1 MFEFALV
8 LVDKQQQE
16 WKSIEMEKTKKDNK
30 VGIVRFQDV
39 ENMQQ
44 RTGSIDSTEK
54 LDREGAKEF
63 AASKNRIGTSRLA
76 FFKNMPRSTKLDVIA
91 IMIFNVSYSFFV
103 IIYFLSNT

>member
-16 WKSIEMEKTKKDNK
+16 WKSIEMERNKKENK
-30 VGIVRFQDV
+30 VGIVRFQDI

-44 RTGSIDSTEK
+44 CTGTIDSIEK
-54 LDREGAKEF
+54 LDRGGGKEF
-63 AASKNRIGTSRLA
+63 AASKDHNGTSRFS

-91 IMIFNVSYSFFV
+91 IIIFNVSYSFFV